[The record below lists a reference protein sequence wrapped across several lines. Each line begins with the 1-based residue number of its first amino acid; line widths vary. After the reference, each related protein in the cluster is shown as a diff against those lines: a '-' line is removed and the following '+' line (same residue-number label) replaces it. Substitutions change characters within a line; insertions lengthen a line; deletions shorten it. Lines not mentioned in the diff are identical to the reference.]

1 MIREVK
7 IKKTRNKK
15 FAKFKNN
22 KKNSISKYE
31 GKKTKINVNH
41 HNNHNHKHQKGGNK
55 EKFEIVKLADI
66 DYSNFTLSKYVAN
79 DIDWGDSPGKPPT
92 TCCIL

>member
-1 MIREVK
+1 MDEIFLKFGTNFGSAILRDEVPSFLEQQ
-7 IKKTRNKK
+7 IDYV
-15 FAKFKNN
+15 F
-22 KKNSISKYE
+22 
-31 GKKTKINVNH
+31 
-41 HNNHNHKHQKGGNK
+41 HQSGSTFRTSGLTA